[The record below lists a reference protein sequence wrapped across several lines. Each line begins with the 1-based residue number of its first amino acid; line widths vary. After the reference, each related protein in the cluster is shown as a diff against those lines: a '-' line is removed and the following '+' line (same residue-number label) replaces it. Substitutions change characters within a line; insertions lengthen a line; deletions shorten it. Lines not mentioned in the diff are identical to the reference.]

1 VVRIGIWEGPMIEV
15 KACERTD
22 GAPTTTLVL
31 GSLTDTAKI
40 EEISDLLADGTRL
53 LWIDVKDPSPEELG
67 RIGEEFGLHPLAIED
82 AVRRHERPKIE
93 LFEGYVFI
101 VFYALEMMDGRP
113 ATRELN
119 LFAGKN
125 YLLTVHDGDVAAV
138 SETAVRWTDYLRRN
152 PTPGPALLVY
162 AVLDAV
168 VDGYFP
174 VIDELAER
182 IEDLE
187 DEVFGGHEVETQQR
201 IFRLKK
207 DLLAIRR
214 VVAPERD
221 VMNVLVRRDAPLFSR
236 MEVTYFQDVYDHL
249 LRITDM
255 VDTYREILTGA
266 LDANLTMTS
275 YRLNGV
281 VKKMTASSIIL
292 MSTTLVAG
300 IYGMNFA
307 NMPELNWQFGYAW
320 ALGLMAVIG
329 GGLFTFFRRID
340 WL

>member
-1 VVRIGIWEGPMIEV
+1 MIEV

-22 GAPTTTLVL
+22 GAPTTALVL
-31 GSLTDTAKI
+31 GNLTDTAKI

-53 LWIDVKDPSPEELG
+53 LWIDVKDPSPDELG

-82 AVRRHERPKIE
+82 AIRRHERPKIE

-101 VFYALEMMDGRP
+101 VFYALEMTDGRP
-113 ATRELN
+113 TTRELN

-125 YLLTVHDGDVAAV
+125 YLLTVHDDDVAAV
-138 SETAVRWTDYLRRN
+138 SETAVRWTDYLRDN
-152 PTPGPALLVY
+152 TTLGPALLVY

-174 VIDELAER
+174 VIDQLAER

-187 DEVFGGHEVETQQR
+187 DQIFSGNEVETQQE

-221 VMNVLVRRDAPLFSR
+221 VMNVLVRRDVPLFSR

-266 LDANLTMTS
+266 LDANLSMTS
-275 YRLNGV
+275 YRLNST
-281 VKKMTASSIIL
+281 VKRMTSSSIIL
-292 MSTTLVAG
+292 MSMALISG

-307 NMPELNWQFGYAW
+307 VMPELNWQLGYAW
-320 ALGLMAVIG
+320 ALGLMAGVG
-329 GGLFTFFRRID
+329 SGLFMFFRRID